1 MARRRHYLGTSVQ
14 KEVVFLAFAVAA
26 FSQTII
32 DPAYAELDR
41 AYQAL
46 QAKDYDRAI
55 EGFERAIALAP
66 DRPSVRKDLAYTLLK
81 VGETAAARDQFAAAM
96 RLDPRDDQVA
106 LEYAF
111 LCYETHQEVSA
122 RRIFDRYR
130 RSSATAAQAF
140 ENIDRP
146 LREGIDRWK
155 QALALS
161 PDNFSGHSELARL
174 AEQRDELPLAAE
186 HYERAWKLRP
196 DHRELLLDL
205 GRVWQGLG
213 HTEEAAAALLAAS
226 RGAEPRVAEQ
236 ARELLPTRYP
246 YVYEFERALALDPSN
261 DPLRREFAYL
271 QLQMERT
278 ADAEAQ
284 FSAVVERTPDDLV
297 SITQLG
303 LLKMAQG
310 DGASAMT
317 LLNRILQSG
326 DEELA
331 ERVRSAFDLPRTL
344 RGRPEESRPPAPSRP
359 IDSDQAKE
367 LAFKSLD
374 KGYLQDALRYLT
386 IAHENDPVDFDVMLK
401 LGWANNLL
409 KDDRDAVKWFNL
421 ARKSPDIKVSAE
433 AARASRN
440 LAPSLARFRTTL
452 WVFPTF
458 SSRWHDLFA
467 YAQTKTE
474 LNFPGWLVRPY
485 LSLRLVGDSHGA
497 VEPGLGL
504 APQYLSENAVIAALG
519 LASRTWHGVTGW
531 LEAGEQLRFRPTPTE
546 PSLMSPDYRGGV
558 SYAKGFGRPLTS
570 GSHGLFAET
579 NDDVVY
585 VRRFENDTLFYSQN
599 RTGYTLRQAETGFV
613 GLHPQ
618 LYWNWNATTDVKRLY
633 WANYVETG
641 PGLRFRL
648 GGRAAPLLFSV
659 NLLKGKYLVNA
670 GNPRGPTFND
680 VRIGVW
686 YAFSR

>member
-1 MARRRHYLGTSVQ
+1 VAGHEHYLDTSVQ
-14 KEVVFLAFAVAA
+14 KQVVFLAFAAAA

-46 QAKDYDRAI
+46 QAKEYDRAI
-55 EGFERAIALAP
+55 AGFERAIALAP

-111 LCYETHQEVSA
+111 LCYETHQEAAA
-122 RRIFDRYR
+122 RRIFGRYR
-130 RSSATAAQAF
+130 RSNATAAQAF

-146 LREGIDRWK
+146 LREGIERWK

-196 DHRELLLDL
+196 DRRELLVDL

-213 HTEEAAAALLAAS
+213 RGEEAAAALLAAS

-236 ARELLPTRYP
+236 ARELLPARYP

-261 DPLRREFAYL
+261 VALRREFAYL

-284 FSAVVERTPDDLV
+284 FTGVVERAPDDLI
-297 SITQLG
+297 SAAQLG
-303 LLKMAQG
+303 LLKMARG
-310 DGASAMT
+310 DGEGAMT
-317 LLNRILQSG
+317 LLNRVLQSG
-326 DEELA
+326 DEDLA
-331 ERVRSAFDLPRTL
+331 ERVRNAFELTSAL
-344 RGRPEESRPPAPSRP
+344 RGRPAPSRP
-359 IDSDQAKE
+359 VVSDQAKE

-401 LGWANNLL
+401 LGWASNLL

-421 ARKSPDIKVSAE
+421 ARKSPDVKTAAE
-433 AARASRN
+433 AARAARN
-440 LAPSLARFRTTL
+440 LEPSLARFRTTV

-467 YAQTKTE
+467 YAQAKTE
-474 LNFPGWLVRPY
+474 LNRPGWLVRPY
-485 LSLRLVGDSHGA
+485 FSLRFVGDTHGA
-497 VEPGLGL
+497 VEPGIGF
-504 APQYLSENAVIAALG
+504 APQYLSENALIGALG
-519 LASRTWHGVTGW
+519 LATRSWHGATGW
-531 LEAGEQLRFRPTPTE
+531 LEAGEQLRYRPTSAD
-546 PSLMSPDYRGGV
+546 PSFMSPDYRGGV
-558 SYAKGFGRPLTS
+558 SYSKGVGHLLTG

-579 NDDVVY
+579 NDDAVY

-599 RTGYTLRQAETGFV
+599 RSGYTLRQAEIGFA

-618 LYWNWNATTDVKRLY
+618 LYWNFNATTDVKRLY
-633 WANYVETG
+633 WANYMEIG

-648 GGRAAPLLFSV
+648 GGRATPLLFSV
-659 NLLKGKYLVNA
+659 NLFKGKYLVNA